1 MGEREPENPSGL
13 EGWKRW
19 VTLATPVVIFV
30 VGIFAWIAG
39 HHGWKGVVF
48 VAAIVIGLFVTL
60 RPRRVVAHTLPPI
73 QDFGSALLPAAL
85 PLLAIFISGSS
96 AFPVL
101 IQLVTVPLA
110 ILIAWRLIVLPGASD
125 TKSWFARAWKTVSDG
140 VAERHELR
148 HVLLFVAL
156 VALVVVGF
164 ILLSPHVNP
173 FEARPGDSTNLLAA
187 AVDLWLVAIVLRLF
201 AYGDTIPRLVVA
213 LLAIAL
219 VIWGASWAGIIG
231 AWDFFDGI
239 GVVLGAAFIVCLI
252 ATIELEMATELFPRV
267 KRVLDRF
274 KVNQTWSRALGYSL
288 SIAAAI
294 AVVLAALASWNEV
307 RQTSKAEVRGGGEN
321 PSELIPRVGQSNRE
335 LGSRFSPTMVFT
347 NDERW
352 WPVQVTGF
360 ARDPRAELL
369 GNYVVPT
376 DHPPATLPKRCPNLV
391 KPPCFNLTIHC
402 ELPDDCVDPPGH
414 PGKAVYV
421 RVLRRGHPEAKRG
434 PDPFAVDAGP
444 YNQQT
449 AVIVQ
454 YWFFYRYND
463 WVRPVLTGKLSERHE
478 GDWEAITIGLGKKR
492 PLYAAYSAHCGGN
505 WRDWDDVRVSDVP
518 REPRLHPIVAV
529 AEGSHANYFETQ
541 DRRSPDWAGCANRLP
556 DGAATLISYASNIRD
571 ETEDGPT
578 WRPLGN
584 QLIILKRHKWPMSF
598 VGTWGEDTRTFLT
611 NRRPHKL
618 QVTPGGPATPS
629 LQLLWTDPLLAI
641 FHSEHWHGP

>member
-13 EGWKRW
+13 EGWERW

-39 HHGWKGVVF
+39 HQGWKGVVF

-60 RPRRVVAHTLPPI
+60 RPGRVVAHTLPPI
-73 QDFGSALLPAAL
+73 QDFGGALLPAVL

-101 IQLVTVPLA
+101 IQLVMVPLA

-173 FEARPGDSTNLLAA
+173 FEARSGDSTTLLAA

-201 AYGDTIPRLVVA
+201 GLGHDAAEVARCRRSARHLGRVMGGDHRRLGLLRRDRRGARGRVHRLSDRDDRAGDGHGALPACEVGARSLQGEPEVVA
-213 LLAIAL
+213 
-219 VIWGASWAGIIG
+219 
-231 AWDFFDGI
+231 
-239 GVVLGAAFIVCLI
+239 C
-252 ATIELEMATELFPRV
+252 PR
-267 KRVLDRF
+267 
-274 KVNQTWSRALGYSL
+274 YSL

-294 AVVLAALASWNEV
+294 AVMLAALASWNEV
-307 RQTSKAEVRGGGEN
+307 RQTSKAEVRGGGED

-335 LGSRFSPTMVFT
+335 LGSRFSPTLVFT

-352 WPVQVTGF
+352 WPVRVTGF
-360 ARDPRAELL
+360 TRDPRAELI
-369 GNYVVPT
+369 GNYVLPT
-376 DHPPATLPKRCPNLV
+376 DNPPATLPKRCPNLV

-402 ELPDDCVDPPGH
+402 ELPDDCVDPPDH

-434 PDPFAVDAGP
+434 PDPFVVDAGP

-492 PLYAAYSAHCGGN
+492 PLFAAYSAHCGGN
-505 WRDWDDVRVSDVP
+505 WRDWDDVRVSHVP
-518 REPRLHPIVAV
+518 GEPRLHPIVAV

-571 ETEDGPT
+571 ETEDGQT

-584 QLIILKRHKWPMSF
+584 QLIILKRHTRPMSF

-629 LQLLWTDPLLAI
+629 LQLLWTDPFLAI